1 MSDCNASAAT
11 FTAVTDAPVSAST
24 PVARIPRPAAPDE
37 TCTGGRQSPPTST
50 SATSSVTTGA
60 STAGRGA
67 PRSLEGLEAEICD
80 LASRIAIATHE
91 WLRLIVAFDRREGWR
106 TSGCRSTAQ
115 WLSWRCGMSL
125 SAAYEHLRV
134 GRALEG
140 LPKIAAEFAAGR
152 LSYSKVRA
160 LTRIAGADHRPSHAD
175 RDTTR
180 DETTQP
186 SPRSGRSDNPNAR
199 AEEPTKAQEPPG
211 AEAHA
216 DAQERSGTVEGGAR
230 EGASHMGAE
239 WYEDADTAGAE
250 ADANGEAYADSH
262 ADAGDTDADA
272 GDAGAEGDTDAEDE
286 LLNLARSATA
296 AQLDRIARGCSAARS
311 KEQNH
316 RRAMRRGVT
325 WFYDEDG
332 SLVIRGRLA
341 PDEGATVVAALEAA
355 LDTLL
360 ARKSAPPPTTKPP
373 ASPASPAPPASPTA
387 SGPTAGA
394 TEPSGTTD
402 SAKPTGITGTA
413 EPTGVT
419 DMPDSA
425 SRDDT
430 TASAEACYPSA
441 PDGPRS
447 DGPRSDS
454 SAEESRSGQTAASA
468 VPPSDTPPA
477 VPHRHRG
484 ALAADALVLMAET
497 LLANTPAFLNSA
509 DKYRVIV
516 HLNPA
521 AGPGMFTP
529 AAAIPS
535 ADEGT
540 PRPAPHQAAH
550 LDDGIPLA
558 PETADRLACEA
569 TVTNLHIGGDGQ
581 VHGLG
586 DPTRFPRAA
595 TARAVRIRA
604 HHACQAPGCTT
615 RHGLQ
620 IHHVRHWCHGGETS
634 LANLVLIC
642 RFHHWLV
649 HEGGHTFAARPG
661 ATFGFYRPDGT
672 EVPATPSLPGITG
685 APADRPVDAH
695 FRGSGDAHNPSG
707 TGNSYDP
714 SGSGN
719 SHDPSGTI
727 SDRNLARSVLDRWV
741 DLRRALGEDVLTPPW
756 WSGDP
761 LDLDYAVSVILDAQA
776 ALN

>member
-1 MSDCNASAAT
+1 MVLRRGR
-11 FTAVTDAPVSAST
+11 FTGHS
-24 PVARIPRPAAPDE
+24 R
-37 TCTGGRQSPPTST
+37 
-50 SATSSVTTGA
+50 
-60 STAGRGA
+60 TAGPGRRCDGRRGA
-67 PRSLEGLEAEICD
+67 RSRA
-80 LASRIAIATHE
+80 RH
-91 WLRLIVAFDRREGWR
+91 
-106 TSGCRSTAQ
+106 
-115 WLSWRCGMSL
+115 
-125 SAAYEHLRV
+125 AARQE
-134 GRALEG
+134 
-140 LPKIAAEFAAGR
+140 
-152 LSYSKVRA
+152 VRA
-160 LTRIAGADHRPSHAD
+160 TPDNQTTRLTCLTRS
-175 RDTTR
+175 
-180 DETTQP
+180 
-186 SPRSGRSDNPNAR
+186 AR
-199 AEEPTKAQEPPG
+199 LT
-211 AEAHA
+211 H
-216 DAQERSGTVEGGAR
+216 
-230 EGASHMGAE
+230 
-239 WYEDADTAGAE
+239 
-250 ADANGEAYADSH
+250 
-262 ADAGDTDADA
+262 
-272 GDAGAEGDTDAEDE
+272 
-286 LLNLARSATA
+286 
-296 AQLDRIARGCSAARS
+296 C
-311 KEQNH
+311 
-316 RRAMRRGVT
+316 
-325 WFYDEDG
+325 
-332 SLVIRGRLA
+332 IRTHCR
-341 PDEGATVVAALEAA
+341 
-355 LDTLL
+355 
-360 ARKSAPPPTTKPP
+360 
-373 ASPASPAPPASPTA
+373 
-387 SGPTAGA
+387 A

-685 APADRPVDAH
+685 APADSPWTRTSAGAATHTTPAEPATHTTQAGAATHTIPAEPSPTGISPGPYSIAGSTSGEHSVRTCSLL
-695 FRGSGDAHNPSG
+695 RGGPATRWTSTTPS
-707 TGNSYDP
+707 
-714 SGSGN
+714 
-719 SHDPSGTI
+719 
-727 SDRNLARSVLDRWV
+727 A
-741 DLRRALGEDVLTPPW
+741 
-756 WSGDP
+756 
-761 LDLDYAVSVILDAQA
+761 
-776 ALN
+776 